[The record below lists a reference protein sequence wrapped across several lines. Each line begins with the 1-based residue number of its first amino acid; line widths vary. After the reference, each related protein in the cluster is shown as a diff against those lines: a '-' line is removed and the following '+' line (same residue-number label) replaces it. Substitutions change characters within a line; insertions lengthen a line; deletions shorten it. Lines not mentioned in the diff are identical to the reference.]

1 MHDIRWIRE
10 NPDLFDRA
18 MVRRGLKPMSDD
30 ILKMDKE
37 CRSVQTALQELQ
49 ARRNELSSHIGS
61 VKKTGGDVR
70 SLMDEV
76 AKIKKDMTSKEEKVR
91 ILNEKFNEIL
101 SSLPNIPL
109 DCCPDGP
116 DETANKEL
124 RRVGTP
130 RVFDFKPLE
139 HFEIGEKLGLMD
151 AEQAAVMSGAR
162 FTILKGSLAKLE
174 RAIGQFMI
182 NMHTM
187 QNGYTEME
195 VPLLVKANAAFGTGN
210 LPKFKEDLFKTT
222 DGYYLIP
229 TAETSLTNY
238 VADKILDEDQLP
250 IRITALTP
258 SFRSEAGSA
267 GRDTR
272 GIIRQH
278 QFYKDELVSIVKPE
292 DSSKELERMTACA
305 ESILQKLN
313 LPYRVVF
320 LSTGDMGFCSM
331 QSYDL
336 EVWLPGQNQYR
347 EISSCSNCG
356 SFQARRMNARFR
368 SKGRKGTEYVHTLN
382 GSGLAIGRTLAAVM
396 ENYQQ
401 KDGSVVIPE
410 VLKPYM
416 GNMEV
421 IQPGEISF

>member
-130 RVFDFKPLE
+130 RVVDFKPLE

-272 GIIRQH
+272 
-278 QFYKDELVSIVKPE
+278 
-292 DSSKELERMTACA
+292 
-305 ESILQKLN
+305 
-313 LPYRVVF
+313 
-320 LSTGDMGFCSM
+320 
-331 QSYDL
+331 
-336 EVWLPGQNQYR
+336 
-347 EISSCSNCG
+347 
-356 SFQARRMNARFR
+356 
-368 SKGRKGTEYVHTLN
+368 
-382 GSGLAIGRTLAAVM
+382 
-396 ENYQQ
+396 
-401 KDGSVVIPE
+401 
-410 VLKPYM
+410 
-416 GNMEV
+416 
-421 IQPGEISF
+421 